1 MQTMLNI
8 VSRYAKEHHYL
19 IHPVK
24 TQLVDCSKTPS
35 NYDWVMNDNKLKI
48 TNQSEHL
55 GVIRADKKETKANI
69 ETNIQT
75 ARRTKYAL
83 MGSGFHGTNGLH
95 PQISYKI
102 YKTYVIPKLIY
113 GLEILP
119 LNKEN
124 MEQLEVF
131 HRKCLRHIQSLPD
144 RTSNSAVLLLLGAL
158 PIEAEIHKRQLSLLY
173 STLSCN
179 NERIKEVMDRQICT
193 NYDNKQ
199 SFFCKVLELIQMYD
213 MPSIQALKNSLPKKV
228 HWKREVNNKINNFWT
243 QKLVEEA
250 SSKSSLKYL
259 NIKNLEIGK
268 SSNVWN
274 LHLEP
279 RLETRK
285 AIVKARMVTGSYILE
300 IDKHKFNNNSIDPT

>member
-1 MQTMLNI
+1 M
-8 VSRYAKEHHYL
+8 
-19 IHPVK
+19 
-24 TQLVDCSKTPS
+24 
-35 NYDWVMNDNKLKI
+35 
-48 TNQSEHL
+48 
-55 GVIRADKKETKANI
+55 
-69 ETNIQT
+69 NIQT

-83 MGSGFHGTNGLH
+83 MSSGFHGTNGLH

-158 PIEAEIHKRQLSLLY
+158 PIEAEIHKRQHSLLY

-199 SFFCKVLELIQMYD
+199 SFFCRVLELIQMYD

-228 HWKREVNNKINNFWT
+228 HWKREVNKKIDNFWT
-243 QKLVEEA
+243 QKLVEEV
-250 SSKSSLKYL
+250 SSKSSMKHL

-268 SSNVWN
+268 S
-274 LHLEP
+274 
-279 RLETRK
+279 
-285 AIVKARMVTGSYILE
+285 
-300 IDKHKFNNNSIDPT
+300 